1 MSAAELGLAPPPVAN
16 TEDGEPMNTV
26 APQPSPRMASNQ
38 PLPSVPATPPYQA
51 YPNYPQGPNVTAPQ
65 TPPAQSPATP
75 RVASRPSVEEL
86 QSARILAR
94 VDGAPI
100 LEGDII
106 GMVNQVLEPRKDQM
120 SEDDYKEAKK
130 LLTQRYLRN
139 AIEMKMLYNWFFNT
153 IPADKREK
161 ALATA
166 WEQVGKT
173 FDQNELPKLLE
184 RAEVDTPQELDV
196 KLRQIGHSL
205 AKQRRAF
212 GEKALGT
219 HVMLQNINRRPEVS
233 YDEMIEYYRE
243 NEEEFAY
250 KSRARWEQLTVLFSK
265 HSRAEARVIIGQMG
279 DAVFYGTPFPAV
291 AKKGSEG
298 FRAPDGGLHDWTQ
311 RGSLRSAQ
319 LDEAIFTLPL
329 NKLSDIVEDDAGF
342 HIIRVLDREE
352 AGKRSFRE
360 TQLDI
365 KEKIQQQK
373 REKQMQEFLK
383 KVRREST
390 VNTIYDTEPEGPLM
404 ERGQDAE

>member
-1 MSAAELGLAPPPVAN
+1 MSAAQLGLTAPPVSDSNAN
-16 TEDGEPMNTV
+16 SPLANDPPP
-26 APQPSPRMASNQ
+26 ASPPSTGS
-38 PLPSVPATPPYQA
+38 ATGIAAPPYQA
-51 YPNYPQGPNVTAPQ
+51 YTGYPQRPHAANVASPPQASNTMPNRQP
-65 TPPAQSPATP
+65 SP
-75 RVASRPSVEEL
+75 RVAARPSVEEMD
-86 QSARILAR
+86 SARILAV

-106 GMVNQVLEPRKDQM
+106 GMVNQVLEPKKDQLTE
-120 SEDDYKEAKK
+120 EDYQQAKK
-130 LLTQRYLRN
+130 MLTQRYLRN

-153 IPADKREK
+153 IPPDKREK

-166 WEQVGKT
+166 WQQVGKT

-184 RAEVDTPQELDV
+184 RAEVDTPQALDA
-196 KLRQIGHSL
+196 KLREIGHSL

-243 NEEEFAY
+243 HEADFSY
-250 KSRARWEQLTVLFSK
+250 KARGRWEQLTVLFSK
-265 HSRAEARVIIGQMG
+265 HSRQEARLLIGQMG

-298 FRAPDGGLHDWTQ
+298 FRAADGGLHDWTQ

-329 NKLSDIVEDDAGF
+329 NKLSQIIEDDSGY
-342 HIIRVLDREE
+342 HIVRVLDRED

-360 TQLDI
+360 AQLEI
-365 KEKIQQQK
+365 KEKIQQRK
-373 REKQMQEFLK
+373 REAQMKEFLE
-383 KVRREST
+383 KVRSEST
-390 VNTIYDTEPEGPLM
+390 ITTIYDDEPEGPLM
-404 ERGQDAE
+404 DRG